1 MGRCWREKTL
11 APCVTQLGLNLHL
24 PVMHLGDNDGRGV
37 VYDRFGAPL
46 LEEGETVKAVRKAT
60 ALALF
65 KGRKAR
71 GQPLL
76 HHGQGEV
83 ELTMTARRL
92 IVLVDPSLASARDVL
107 KLPGDESWT
116 KGMELFE
123 VIQGRGRY
131 YLVLQWSEIPKVR
144 VPSPRKE
151 TATIPIRAAAGGDH
165 TLLVDRETAAWIER
179 YWKTFR

>member
-1 MGRCWREKTL
+1 MR
-11 APCVTQLGLNLHL
+11 
-24 PVMHLGDNDGRGV
+24 LGDNDGRGV
-37 VYDRFGAPL
+37 VYDRFGTPM
-46 LEEGETVKAVRKAT
+46 LEEDETVEATRKAT

-65 KGRKAR
+65 EGRKAR

-92 IVLVDPSLASARDVL
+92 IVLVDPSLTSARDVL

-116 KGMELFE
+116 KGMELFK

-131 YLVLQWSEIPKVR
+131 YLVLEWSEIPKVK

-151 TATIPIRAAAGGDH
+151 TGTIPVRSREGGDH
-165 TLLVDRETAAWIER
+165 TLLVDRETAAWVER
-179 YWKTFR
+179 YWKASR

>member
-1 MGRCWREKTL
+1 MR
-11 APCVTQLGLNLHL
+11 
-24 PVMHLGDNDGRGV
+24 LGDNDGRGV
-37 VYDRFGAPL
+37 VYDRFGAPIL
-46 LEEGETVKAVRKAT
+46 GEGEPVEATRKAESM
-60 ALALF
+60 ALYE
-65 KGRKAR
+65 GRRAR

-83 ELTMTARRL
+83 GMTMTDRRL

-116 KGMELFE
+116 KGMELFK

-131 YLVLQWSEIPKVR
+131 YLVLTWDEIPKVR
-144 VPSPRKE
+144 VPSPKKA
-151 TATIPIRAAAGGDH
+151 TATIPVKSSEGGAY

-179 YWKTFR
+179 TWQASR